1 MGQDEAGVAH
11 DPAMDGSTETP
22 PRPEGSIKATVQRLI
37 ESGKEVVH
45 TELAWARLKGLS
57 AVAIMW
63 RVLVFAGLGLACL
76 IVGVALLLVSMIV
89 ALAPVIGLFL
99 AVLSI
104 ALLALI
110 AAFLFGFKA
119 RRTLGKIFDEDEA

>member
-1 MGQDEAGVAH
+1 MGQNEAGVAEGS
-11 DPAMDGSTETP
+11 ATDGTTEA
-22 PRPEGSIKATVQRLI
+22 PRPEGSIKATVERLI
-37 ESGKEVVH
+37 ASAKEVAQA
-45 TELAWARLKGLS
+45 ELAWARLKGLS
-57 AVAIMW
+57 AVAILW

-104 ALLALI
+104 AFLALI
-110 AAFLFGFKA
+110 AAFLFGFQA
-119 RRTLGKIFDEDEA
+119 RRTLEKVFDEDKA